1 MWSIQSDAAPFTLF
15 TWVHFAFGL
24 FSHIASRRLTRFSAW
39 TCALILVLLHTI
51 YEAKDFY
58 LTYILFRNDPRL
70 MREARATVPP
80 FLEMLRESLPPNSFI
95 NSVLDT
101 VFFVLG
107 ILVAETLA
115 LPQQFSRTGAQCIVA
130 GVAVWLVAMIMVYI
144 MLYRRGVFRTVRAWR
159 PPRA

>member
-1 MWSIQSDAAPFTLF
+1 M
-15 TWVHFAFGL
+15 
-24 FSHIASRRLTRFSAW
+24 
-39 TCALILVLLHTI
+39 
-51 YEAKDFY
+51 
-58 LTYILFRNDPRL
+58 
-70 MREARATVPP
+70 
-80 FLEMLRESLPPNSFI
+80 EMLRESLPPNSFI